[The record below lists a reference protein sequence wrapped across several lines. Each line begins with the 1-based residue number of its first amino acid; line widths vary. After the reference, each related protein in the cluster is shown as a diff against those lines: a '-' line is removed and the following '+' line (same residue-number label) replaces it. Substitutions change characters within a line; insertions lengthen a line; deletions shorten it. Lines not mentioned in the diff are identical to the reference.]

1 MTRGTVRCARYTS
14 IIANLA
20 FVAFL
25 GCLIYNQAR
34 TLRWLHHV
42 NPLWFFL
49 GAVVIIVVAAIL
61 AELMSERDESSSA
74 RAGSQ
79 EGGSDP
85 AKSPAGPSGGG
96 QQASPAQA
104 VPGATT

>member
-1 MTRGTVRCARYTS
+1 MTKGTIRCARYTS

-49 GAVVIIVVAAIL
+49 GAVAIIVVAAIL
-61 AELMSERDESSSA
+61 AELMSERDESSA

-85 AKSPAGPSGGG
+85 AKSTAGPGGGG
-96 QQASPAQA
+96 QQPGPAQA